1 MTFWIYCRIVIGSEN
16 AEAIMRQRSRGKLDR
31 RIEKIDRLFMQ
42 LSVRQINP
50 MRVLAASIVAHDRRN
65 KAKKVGRAST

>member
-1 MTFWIYCRIVIGSEN
+1 
-16 AEAIMRQRSRGKLDR
+16 MRQRSRGKLDR

-50 MRVLAASIVAHDRRN
+50 LRVLAASIVAHDRRN